1 MDQSHSMKLICHVV
15 GPGTIVHYHGMEVCN
30 MWSYEKRLQFP
41 VNIKKPDPKAAQI
54 IISQY
59 GGPYIYRGNVFKN
72 IFWNR
77 GFSDII
83 QKIEKDDNT
92 ISYVKI
98 IHEFDLEGNDWMY
111 DEEMTEFE
119 WHMKYYNFLKKL
131 ENAGAKLQILLNDF

>member
-1 MDQSHSMKLICHVV
+1 
-15 GPGTIVHYHGMEVCN
+15 

-131 ENAGAKLQILLNDF
+131 ENAGAKLQILLNGEIESMQLLNNWIHSIKERGDIHGYTV

>member
-1 MDQSHSMKLICHVV
+1 
-15 GPGTIVHYHGMEVCN
+15 

-111 DEEMTEFE
+111 DDEMTEFE